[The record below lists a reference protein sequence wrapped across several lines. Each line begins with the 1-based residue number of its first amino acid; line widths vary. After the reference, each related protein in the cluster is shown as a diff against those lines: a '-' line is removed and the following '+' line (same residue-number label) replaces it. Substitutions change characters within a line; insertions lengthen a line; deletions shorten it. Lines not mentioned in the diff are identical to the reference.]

1 LVLNVY
7 FYPCILIIHCGLPF
21 FYILYE
27 LCVPPVMLLL
37 REVLPDFFIVL
48 SVSISFHIFIKLWEE
63 SLITLIVWEQW
74 GVTVGIKGK
83 GCRF

>member
-1 LVLNVY
+1 
-7 FYPCILIIHCGLPF
+7 
-21 FYILYE
+21 
-27 LCVPPVMLLL
+27 MLLL